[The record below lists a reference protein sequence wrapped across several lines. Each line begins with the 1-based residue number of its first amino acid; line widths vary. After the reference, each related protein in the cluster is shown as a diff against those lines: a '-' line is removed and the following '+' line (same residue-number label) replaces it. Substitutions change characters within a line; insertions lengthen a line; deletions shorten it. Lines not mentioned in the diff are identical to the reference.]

1 MDMTPLFEEDV
12 DKALDVLRRGGL
24 LLYPT
29 DTVWGLGCDA
39 TNETAIQKIY
49 DLKERDAAKSFIV
62 LLADERDLLQ
72 YIAAPD
78 PAVFDFLEQQPK
90 PTTIIFDD
98 VVGLPGALLAADGSL
113 GIRLV
118 RDPFCRHLIKRL
130 RAPLV
135 STSANK
141 SGQPSPQVF
150 RDISDDIKLGVDYVV
165 RWRQEETAPAA
176 PSTIIKWHRDGSRT
190 VLRP

>member
-1 MDMTPLFEEDV
+1 MNAFFDEEV
-12 DKALDVLRRGGL
+12 EKALAVLRSGGV

-29 DTVWGLGCDA
+29 DTIWGLGCDA
-39 TNETAIQKIY
+39 TNEAAIRKIY
-49 DLKERDAAKSFIV
+49 DLKQREAAKSFIV
-62 LLADERDLLQ
+62 LLADPRDLLQ
-72 YIAAPD
+72 YVAAPD
-78 PAVFDFLEQQPK
+78 PGVFDFLEQQPK
-90 PTTIIFDD
+90 PTTVIFENA
-98 VVGLPGALLAADGSL
+98 VGLPELLLAADGSL

-118 RDPFCRHLIKRL
+118 QDPFCRHLIKRL

-150 RDISDDIKLGVDYVV
+150 RDISDEIKQVVDYVV
-165 RWRQEETAPAA
+165 RWRQEETTPAA
-176 PSTIIKWHRDGSRT
+176 PSTIIKWHKDGSRT